1 MNVYLAGP
9 EVFLPNSGEVLNK
22 KIALARAAGFDPL
35 AGIVIED
42 DVDLLLLST
51 RADYL
56 TKEVHKLIAGVPGGR
71 LALDLACAHVERG
84 I

>member
-9 EVFLPNSGEVLNK
+9 EVFLPNSREVLNK

-42 DVDLLLLST
+42 DVDLFP
-51 RADYL
+51 
-56 TKEVHKLIAGVPGGR
+56 AGTARSIWFRKPMNS
-71 LALDLACAHVERG
+71 
-84 I
+84 